1 MQRRPSHKELSN
13 KLRQAKEA
21 LTADLVLV
29 VSEHKHFQPD
39 MQECRSATTK
49 AHYRRILQ
57 FLEEIAADGG
67 ADCYVG
73 RYPPYK
79 CYEKNFENDELYA
92 FAWDSKRMKKRMYLK
107 FGIRTTKTG
116 EPWYIYLNCHED
128 QPEKKN
134 R

>member
-1 MQRRPSHKELSN
+1 MHRRPSHKELSK
-13 KLRQAKEA
+13 KLDQAKEA
-21 LTADLVLV
+21 LTAGRALIANDQ
-29 VSEHKHFQPD
+29 KHFQPD
-39 MQECRSATTK
+39 MQECRSATSK
-49 AHYRRILQ
+49 AHFHRILE

-92 FAWDSKRMKKRMYLK
+92 FAWQSPRMKKRMYLK
-107 FGIRTTKTG
+107 FGIRISKTG